1 MYSNKVIKL
10 IIVYLVIDIT
20 TVFKGYSKYAQ
31 GNNLSRRGSM
41 NIKTKVLIIGAG
53 ASGIS
58 AGCQLI
64 KNNFN
69 DFVILEAKNRI
80 GGRIFTTRFG
90 DNVVDL
96 GAQWVH
102 GEKDNAAYKL
112 AHPLG
117 LLESS
122 SKLNNYSN
130 HVFAMSDGK
139 IVPAEETAEIWRLYY
154 LISDGINEKLKG
166 NEDKFNSYGDYFIQE
181 YNKVYEKNKYTN
193 EKRAKEYLGWME
205 RFDDSIQGSDTWYDV
220 STHGILEYWICE
232 GDLLL
237 NWKTSGF
244 QTILQLMMNDSKV
257 NSDVKIEDKIKLS
270 QEVENINYTNP
281 NEIIVTTADGNN
293 YTASNVIIT
302 TSLGVLKN
310 YHKKLFNPSL
320 SLAKQQTIE
329 GLNFGSVNKIFLEF
343 PYRWWPEDSA
353 GFGFIWQDDDKK
365 KFLAGNKE
373 NEWLLD
379 VFEFMTID
387 YQPRVLCG
395 WIIGESSRYI
405 EKLSDKYVEDH
416 LYELLKKFLGN
427 SYNIPRPTKILRSQ
441 WSTDKHIHGCYSF
454 RSLKSEELNATAS
467 KLAEPIL
474 AKNGNPI
481 IMFAGEATHD
491 HYYSTVHGAIE
502 AGEREAKRLINFY
515 RQTTSRL

>member
-1 MYSNKVIKL
+1 
-10 IIVYLVIDIT
+10 
-20 TVFKGYSKYAQ
+20 
-31 GNNLSRRGSM
+31 M

-58 AGCQLI
+58 AGCQ
-64 KNNFN
+64 
-69 DFVILEAKNRI
+69 
-80 GGRIFTTRFG
+80 
-90 DNVVDL
+90 
-96 GAQWVH
+96 
-102 GEKDNAAYKL
+102 
-112 AHPLG
+112 
-117 LLESS
+117 
-122 SKLNNYSN
+122 
-130 HVFAMSDGK
+130 
-139 IVPAEETAEIWRLYY
+139 
-154 LISDGINEKLKG
+154 
-166 NEDKFNSYGDYFIQE
+166 

-329 GLNFGSVNKIFLEF
+329 GLNFGS
-343 PYRWWPEDSA
+343 
-353 GFGFIWQDDDKK
+353 
-365 KFLAGNKE
+365 E